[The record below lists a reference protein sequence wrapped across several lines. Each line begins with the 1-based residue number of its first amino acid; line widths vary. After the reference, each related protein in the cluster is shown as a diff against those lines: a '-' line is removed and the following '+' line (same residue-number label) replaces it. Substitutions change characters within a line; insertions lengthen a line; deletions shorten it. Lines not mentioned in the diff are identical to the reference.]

1 MARGGKINSVK
12 IEFGKDNKVKI
23 RVPYNQEL
31 INKVKTISGRRWN
44 PEEKCW
50 EVPYDGD
57 LISKL
62 QTLFGENI
70 VIEPYFYLMALQSEL
85 LIRKYSRRTIRAY
98 IKHNMDFL
106 LFIDRKP
113 DEIKNEDIKKYL
125 YYLVEQKKVATS
137 TLNIVINALK
147 FYYGEVLRKKFIY
160 EVKRPKRDK
169 KLPVVLSREEVHK
182 ILNAPSNI
190 KHKAILMLI
199 YSAGLRVGEG
209 VKLKPEDID
218 SERGLIHIKG
228 SKGRKDRY
236 TVLSQAAL
244 KILRKYYEQCKPR
257 EWLFEG
263 AKPGRNITV
272 RTVQV
277 IFKQACRKAGI
288 DKNVTVHTL
297 RHSFATHL
305 LESGL
310 DLRYIQEILGHKS
323 SKTTEIYTHVS
334 KTSLTNIKNPLDT
347 ILEENT

>member
-1 MARGGKINSVK
+1 
-12 IEFGKDNKVKI
+12 
-23 RVPYNQEL
+23 
-31 INKVKTISGRRWN
+31 
-44 PEEKCW
+44 
-50 EVPYDGD
+50 
-57 LISKL
+57 
-62 QTLFGENI
+62 
-70 VIEPYFYLMALQSEL
+70 
-85 LIRKYSRRTIRAY
+85 
-98 IKHNMDFL
+98 
-106 LFIDRKP
+106 
-113 DEIKNEDIKKYL
+113 
-125 YYLVEQKKVATS
+125 
-137 TLNIVINALK
+137 
-147 FYYGEVLRKKFIY
+147 
-160 EVKRPKRDK
+160 
-169 KLPVVLSREEVHK
+169 
-182 ILNAPSNI
+182 
-190 KHKAILMLI
+190 MLI

-305 LESGL
+305 LESGV

-334 KTSLTNIKNPLDT
+334 KTSLTNIKPTGHYTGGKYMSSCKGRYIRNT
-347 ILEENT
+347 SYILQIWRYICNSTYITPEWEDIRIAYMYKLAVMLERRISNKE